1 MINNSLIPLR
11 LIVTTKCN
19 GHCYFCHKEG
29 ACSSQDMSLNI
40 ISTCAKIANKL
51 SVPITLTGGEPTLR
65 KDIDKVIYK
74 IYKTAPN
81 VKLGLT
87 TNGANLITYSNI
99 KMSIDTL
106 NVSIISFEDD
116 IAKQYQNVTPKR
128 AFDGLKAFPAINK
141 NINVVI
147 LQDNFLQIN
156 KFIDFCVKNN
166 YDLDLMFELKTYTQ
180 KDFEIQNY
188 IFDTVEKLGDVRLI
202 LKPSPVLEISMNNSV
217 KIRIKHPYLSSIP
230 LFGFCR
236 GCIHDNDCYE
246 RICSLRV
253 YPNGQ
258 IAPCLKRKSNVMSDI
273 DLEHSL
279 IEFYD
284 ALGNDTSLLSF
295 ITNGYL
301 YR

>member
-99 KMSIDTL
+99 KMSNGPDYNL
-106 NVSIISFEDD
+106 NEQIYENSDKTIKMFKVII
-116 IAKQYQNVTPKR
+116 T
-128 AFDGLKAFPAINK
+128 
-141 NINVVI
+141 
-147 LQDNFLQIN
+147 
-156 KFIDFCVKNN
+156 
-166 YDLDLMFELKTYTQ
+166 
-180 KDFEIQNY
+180 
-188 IFDTVEKLGDVRLI
+188 
-202 LKPSPVLEISMNNSV
+202 
-217 KIRIKHPYLSSIP
+217 
-230 LFGFCR
+230 
-236 GCIHDNDCYE
+236 
-246 RICSLRV
+246 
-253 YPNGQ
+253 
-258 IAPCLKRKSNVMSDI
+258 
-273 DLEHSL
+273 
-279 IEFYD
+279 
-284 ALGNDTSLLSF
+284 
-295 ITNGYL
+295 
-301 YR
+301 